1 MGVVPKILQ
10 NYQPCSQGSLLTERT
25 LGTRLQGYIYEN
37 ALGSPKLHTRLNQ
50 YSCNK
55 QTIVCFQ
62 MHFYF
67 ANEYTFKFILLLYYN
82 SSNGKN

>member
-37 ALGSPKLHTRLNQ
+37 ALGSPKLHT
-50 YSCNK
+50 
-55 QTIVCFQ
+55 I
-62 MHFYF
+62 
-67 ANEYTFKFILLLYYN
+67 
-82 SSNGKN
+82 G